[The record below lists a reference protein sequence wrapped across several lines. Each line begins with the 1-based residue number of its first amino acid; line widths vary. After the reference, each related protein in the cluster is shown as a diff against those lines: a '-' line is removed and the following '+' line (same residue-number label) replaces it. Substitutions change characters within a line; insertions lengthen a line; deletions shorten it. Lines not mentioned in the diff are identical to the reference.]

1 MLRLAIRTTWLIVAL
16 GVFSPISMADPS
28 GVGSYEA
35 WCRHRDTMLKAPG
48 LVRYYTFEHS
58 TGTPLANRAG
68 PNDALVLRAAKGKAG
83 EPNWVEGR
91 WPKKQAV
98 RLDQDYLAAEPF
110 AVSKRAF
117 TVAAWVRTHGPGTI
131 QGDSVRTG
139 GTLFSVGSGYWD
151 GFRVTLHY
159 PENVVGFEIGRP
171 KPSHAIG
178 TSGGPMID
186 NAWHHLVASWDGQ
199 TMRLHL
205 DGRLIAS
212 GPFEGDC
219 APSPS
224 GASFRI
230 GFAGA
235 GWGSTVLD
243 VDEVAIFDR
252 ALSPAEIVKQA
263 LFYAPLDDSV
273 ATRFAQAERLVET
286 KDYAAAQDAYNAI
299 LQDKYLHPDRHAF
312 ARLCLARVYQ
322 QQKKGP
328 AALAEFARVAEM
340 SDVSAS
346 QTQAALAS
354 TLQLMTETGNAPAAA
369 VLEKMLALPGL
380 SDRQRA
386 VVSLQ
391 LARKSRDEGDLTA
404 ARMQYLKAM
413 TFTALSSR
421 EKLDAQLEMAHV
433 CFAAG
438 EYATA
443 RTEYAKVL
451 LEPEAPAHYKSQ
463 AQLQIAASYGRE
475 RNVSDARVE
484 YGKVGAMTDAPPHHR
499 WEAQECVRELNRV
512 EKGLPPRDPTASRT
526 KIRLPK
532 PAGGLYVA
540 PNGSDTNPGTKERPL
555 ASLEKARDMIREYRR
570 RAKLPPGGVAVYLRE
585 GEYPRKETFQLT
597 EQDSGTAESPV
608 VYQAYPGESAR
619 LYGGVRLTGCAP
631 VSDPAVVARIP
642 EAARGK
648 VVQFDLHAA
657 GISDFT
663 RAVPSVGHGTQPVM
677 ELFSNRKPL
686 TVARWP
692 NEGFI
697 KVEQVVQQGD
707 PAKKQGFV
715 FQYEGDRP
723 GGWPQKDLHLYG
735 YFQHLWA
742 DVVMGVA
749 SLDTKT
755 RQITVAPTNP
765 FEVREGYPY
774 FAFNLLEEL
783 DLPGEWYLDRATGIL
798 YVYPPVDP
806 QQAELELSVLGA
818 PMVEMDRVSH
828 VAICGLDFQL
838 GQTDGLV
845 IRGGDHCLVA
855 GCSIHHLG
863 GTAVIVNGGTSH
875 GIVGCDLYTLGRG
888 GTIVT
893 GGDRKTLAPAGH
905 LVENCHVYDFSR
917 VWRTYTPAVK
927 LEGVGNRI
935 AHNLFHDSPGHA
947 MRIEGND
954 HTIELNEIHHVVLET
969 DDQGGLDMWFNPT
982 YRGNVIRW
990 NYWHDIASGRPCGQS
1005 GVRLDDA
1012 ISDTLIY
1019 GNIFYRCSDGNFG
1032 GVQIHGGKE
1041 NVVDNNLFVDC
1052 LHAVSFSPWGP
1063 KRWAAF
1069 VESDRVIKETTEVV
1083 DIRKPPYSTRYPLL
1097 ARLAHDPDVNMIWR
1111 NLVYQCG
1118 VFLVRDQGNQDVRGN
1133 LITDQSP
1140 GTTDVAGRQF
1150 PWKPDQALMDRI
1162 GFRPIPLEE
1171 IGLYEAPLRAKWPVV
1186 EKPQ

>member
-1 MLRLAIRTTWLIVAL
+1 MLKLAVRTTLLVVAL
-16 GVFSPISMADPS
+16 GAWFVPVCGAQTSS
-28 GVGSYEA
+28 GGSFEA
-35 WCRHRDTMLKAPG
+35 WRRHRDTVLKTPG
-48 LVRYYTFEHS
+48 LVRYYTFEHNS
-58 TGTPLANRAG
+58 DKPLANLVE
-68 PNDALVLRAAKGKAG
+68 PKDALTLRAVKGKAG
-83 EPNWVEGR
+83 QLAWVEGR
-91 WPKKQAV
+91 WPQKQAV

-110 AVSKRAF
+110 AVPKQTF
-117 TVAAWVRTHGPGTI
+117 TVAAWIATHGQGAI
-131 QGDSVRTG
+131 RGDSVATG

-151 GFRVTLHY
+151 GFRVTLRY
-159 PENVVGFEIGRP
+159 PEKVVGFEIGRP
-171 KPSHAIG
+171 KPSHSIG
-178 TSGGPMID
+178 IGGGPMID
-186 NAWHHLVASWDGQ
+186 DAWHHLVASWDGQ

-212 GPFEGDC
+212 GPFDGTY

-224 GASFRI
+224 GASFRL
-230 GFAGA
+230 GFAGS

-243 VDEVAIFDR
+243 VDEVAVYDR
-252 ALSPAEIVKQA
+252 ALSTAEIVRLA
-263 LFYAPLDDSV
+263 LFYAPLDDAV
-273 ATRFAQAERLVET
+273 AARLTQAERLVEV
-286 KDYAAAQDAYNAI
+286 KDYAGAQRECEAI
-299 LQDKYLHPDRHAF
+299 LENKYLHPDQHAF
-312 ARLCLARVYQ
+312 VRFCLARLYQ
-322 QQKKGP
+322 HQKKGP
-328 AALAEFARVAEM
+328 AALAEFARIAEM
-340 SDVSAS
+340 PGVAAS
-346 QTQAALAS
+346 HTQAALAS
-354 TLQLMTETGNAPAAA
+354 TLQLMAETGNAPAPA
-369 VLEKMLALPGL
+369 VLEKILTLPDL

-386 VVSLQ
+386 VVGLQ
-391 LARKSRDEGDLTA
+391 LARKRRDEGDLVA

-413 TFTALSSR
+413 TLAALSPR

-451 LEPEAPAHYKSQ
+451 LEPDAPAHYKSQ

-475 RNVSDARVE
+475 KDVSAARVE
-484 YGKVGAMTDAPPHHR
+484 YGKVGAMSDAPPHHR

-512 EKGLPPRDPTASRT
+512 EKGQTPRDPTASRT
-526 KIRLPK
+526 NIRLPK

-540 PNGSDTNPGTKERPL
+540 LNGSDTNPGTKERPL
-555 ASLEKARDMIREYRR
+555 ASLEKARDLIREYRR
-570 RAKLPPGGVAVYLRE
+570 KAKLPRGGVAVYLRE
-585 GEYPRKETFQLT
+585 GEYPRKETFLLT

-608 VYQAYPGESAR
+608 IYQAYPGESAR
-619 LYGGVRLTGCAP
+619 LYAGVRLTGLAP
-631 VSDPAVVARIP
+631 VTDPALLARIP
-642 EAARGK
+642 DAARGK
-648 VVQFDLHAA
+648 VLQLDLHTV
-657 GISDFT
+657 GVTDYT

-677 ELFSNRKPL
+677 ELFCNRKPL

-692 NEGFI
+692 NEGFV
-697 KVEQVVQQGD
+697 KVEKVIEQGS
-707 PAKKQGFV
+707 PAEKRGFV

-723 GGWPQKDLHLYG
+723 GRWPQKDLHLYG

-755 RQITVAPTNP
+755 RQITTVATNP

-783 DLPGEWYLDRATGIL
+783 DLPGEWYLDRATGML
-798 YVYPPVDP
+798 YVYPPVDS
-806 QQAELELSVLGA
+806 QEAVFELSVLGA
-818 PMVEMDRVSH
+818 PMVQLDNVSH
-828 VAICGLDFQL
+828 VAIRGLDFQL

-855 GCSIHHLG
+855 GCTVHHLG
-863 GTAVIVNGGTSH
+863 GTAVIVTGGASH
-875 GIVGCDLYTLGRG
+875 GVVGCDLYTLGRG
-888 GTIVT
+888 GTIVS
-893 GGDRKTLAPAGH
+893 GGDRKTLSPAGH
-905 LVENCHVYDFSR
+905 VVENCHVYDFSR

-990 NYWHDIASGRPCGQS
+990 NYWHDIASGRPCGQA

-1019 GNIFYRCSDGNFG
+1019 GNIFHRCADGNFG
-1032 GVQIHGGKE
+1032 GVQIHGGKD
-1041 NVVDNNLFVDC
+1041 NYVDNNLFIDC

-1063 KRWAAF
+1063 KRWKEF
-1069 VESDRVIKETTEVV
+1069 LESDRVIKETTQTV

-1097 ARLAHDPDVNMIWR
+1097 AHLADNPDVNMIWR

-1118 VFLVRDQGNQDVRGN
+1118 VFLIRDRGNQDVRGN
-1133 LITDQSP
+1133 LITDQVP

-1150 PWKPDQALMDRI
+1150 PWKPDQAVMDRI
-1162 GFRPIPLEE
+1162 GFRPIPLDE
-1171 IGLYEAPLRAKWPVV
+1171 IGLYEDRLRASWPVAD
-1186 EKPQ
+1186 QR